1 MHKYEILQGNK
12 KKITFILILYF
23 IYFLKMSFYKNV
35 FLLFIYLNKFK
46 KNFFLIFKQ

>member
-23 IYFLKMSFYKNV
+23 IYFLKMSFYKK
-35 FLLFIYLNKFK
+35 FIIYLFE
-46 KNFFLIFKQ
+46 